1 MAEQN
6 VKSKKNGLV
15 AWCKERIR
23 KILVGIKRNPQG
35 VPLLALTVSFL
46 VFSLNLTDIS
56 NTTSKI
62 MGAHMGLAE
71 FVAMLLSILSFVC
84 MLNAFPKR
92 QKPNWFMIGLMY
104 VMYAIVIC
112 ADVHYLNCITHALT
126 RPENPIE
133 VTVQTQYIYNAQY
146 YITVHIVTVAITMV
160 TIALEPVFAKLF
172 RKINTSID
180 IDYNGDLEAI
190 DISDEE

>member
-6 VKSKKNGLV
+6 VKTKSPGIV
-15 AWCKERIR
+15 AWGKERIR
-23 KILVGIKRNPQG
+23 KILVAIKRNPQA

-56 NTTSKI
+56 NTTAKI

-71 FVAMLLSILSFVC
+71 FVSMLLSILSFVC

-92 QKPNWFMIGLMY
+92 QKPNWIMIALMY
-104 VMYAIVIC
+104 VMYIIVIL
-112 ADVHYLNCITHALT
+112 ADMHYLGRIDYALT

-133 VTVQTQYIYNAQY
+133 PTQYIYNAKY
-146 YITVHIVTVAITMV
+146 YLSIHIVTIIITMV
-160 TIALEPVFAKLF
+160 TIALEPLFAKLF
-172 RKINTSID
+172 KMINTSID
-180 IDYNGDLEAI
+180 VETNGELDAI
-190 DISDEE
+190 DISDED

>member
-6 VKSKKNGLV
+6 VKTKTPGIV
-15 AWCKERIR
+15 AWGKERIR
-23 KILVGIKRNPQG
+23 KILVAIKRNPQA

-56 NTTSKI
+56 NTTAKI

-71 FVAMLLSILSFVC
+71 FVSMLLSILSFVC

-92 QKPNWFMIGLMY
+92 QKPNWIMIALMY
-104 VMYAIVIC
+104 VMYIIVIL
-112 ADVHYLNCITHALT
+112 ADMHYIGRIDYALT

-133 VTVQTQYIYNAQY
+133 PTQYIYNAKY
-146 YITVHIVTVAITMV
+146 YLSIHIVTIIITMV
-160 TIALEPVFAKLF
+160 TIALEPLFAKLF
-172 RKINTSID
+172 KMINTSID
-180 IDYNGDLEAI
+180 VETNGELDAI
-190 DISDEE
+190 DISDED

>member
-6 VKSKKNGLV
+6 VKTKSPGIV
-15 AWCKERIR
+15 AWGKERIR
-23 KILVGIKRNPQG
+23 KILVAIKRNPQA

-56 NTTSKI
+56 NTTAKI

-71 FVAMLLSILSFVC
+71 FVSMLLSILSFVC

-92 QKPNWFMIGLMY
+92 QKPNWIMIALMY
-104 VMYAIVIC
+104 VMYIIVIL
-112 ADVHYLNCITHALT
+112 ADMHYIGRIDYALT

-133 VTVQTQYIYNAQY
+133 PTQYIYNAKY
-146 YITVHIVTVAITMV
+146 YLSIHIVTIIITMV
-160 TIALEPVFAKLF
+160 TIVLEPLFAKLF
-172 RKINTSID
+172 KMINTSID
-180 IDYNGDLEAI
+180 VETNGELDAI
-190 DISDEE
+190 DISDED

>member
-6 VKSKKNGLV
+6 VKTKAPGIV
-15 AWCKERIR
+15 VWGKERIR
-23 KILVGIKRNPQG
+23 KILVAIKRNPQA

-56 NTTSKI
+56 NTTAKI

-71 FVAMLLSILSFVC
+71 FVSMLLSILSFVC

-92 QKPNWFMIGLMY
+92 QKPNWIMIALMY
-104 VMYAIVIC
+104 VMYIIVIL
-112 ADVHYLNCITHALT
+112 ADMHYIGRIDYALT

-133 VTVQTQYIYNAQY
+133 PTQYIYNAKY
-146 YITVHIVTVAITMV
+146 YLSIHIVTIIITMV
-160 TIALEPVFAKLF
+160 TIALEPLFAKLF
-172 RKINTSID
+172 KMINTSID
-180 IDYNGDLEAI
+180 VETNGELEAI
-190 DISDEE
+190 DISDED